1 MPATSCDGRV
11 RYRDLVALSRGHGA
25 EVGVGA
31 LLLLAGTGMG
41 IVQPMLTMRIV
52 DAVSGQR
59 GIAGLV
65 ALLVVVFL
73 AQGVFDTFGNFFVA
87 RTGERVVLD
96 LRARLV
102 HRLLRLRMP
111 VLDQMRVGDLTSR
124 LGADTAALREDAV
137 TSVVQFGISA
147 VSVVAAL
154 VVMVWLSPFMTVVA
168 LCTTVAGGLLVA
180 GALSGIRIASEG
192 VQAGVGALTAD
203 TERALGSL
211 RTVRASLAED
221 REAPRLIGH
230 ADKAFNSGVH
240 AARLESV
247 IRPATLAAANG
258 SFLALLLVGGI
269 RVAGGHMQIGE
280 LVAFLLYA
288 TLLATPV
295 AGSIA
300 LLGSIQRGMGAFQ
313 RVVEALSLD
322 IEGDGV
328 YRRSDCAGVSF
339 GGTEDRAASIEIR
352 NLTFSYEPSRRVVD
366 DVNFTVHAGN
376 QVALVGR
383 SGSGKSTLLALIER
397 FYEPDTG
404 SIVIDGTE
412 VAQLD
417 LSAYRRR
424 IAFVEQ
430 GAPIMHGTIRENLT
444 YAHPHATE
452 EQIAQ
457 AVELAGFTDVL
468 DRLDGGLQAPVGEH
482 GQSLSGGER
491 QRLAIARALLSEP
504 ELLLLDEPTSDLD
517 PVSEAAIAQTLRQL
531 RGRCTVIVAAH
542 RYSTIREVDKVV
554 VIGDGRV
561 EAVGTHAELTNSN
574 SYYRELA
581 RDTVTASARPD
592 L

>member
-1 MPATSCDGRV
+1 MPTTALDDRV
-11 RYRDLVALSRGHGA
+11 RYRDLIALLRGRRG
-25 EVGVGA
+25 EVGLGA

-41 IVQPMLTMRIV
+41 IAQPMLTMRII
-52 DAVSGQR
+52 DAVSGGR
-59 GIAGLV
+59 TTAGLV
-65 ALLVVVFL
+65 ALLVVVFM
-73 AQGVFDTFGNFFVA
+73 AQAVFDTFGNFLIA

-102 HRLLRLRMP
+102 HRLLRVRMP
-111 VLDQMRVGDLTSR
+111 VLDRMRVGDLTSR
-124 LGADTAALREDAV
+124 LGTDTAALREDAV
-137 TSVVQFGISA
+137 TSVIQFGISA

-154 VVMVWLSPFMTVVA
+154 AVMIWLSPFMTVVA
-168 LCTTVAGGLLVA
+168 LFTTVAAGLLVT
-180 GALSGIRIASEG
+180 GALSGIRTASES

-203 TERALGSL
+203 TERALSSL

-221 REAPRLIGH
+221 REATRLTTQ

-258 SFLALLLVGGI
+258 SFLALLLIGGI

-313 RVVEALSLD
+313 RVAEALRLEV
-322 IEGDGV
+322 EGDGLPPGH
-328 YRRSDCAGVSF
+328 SDRADTPEGSDR
-339 GGTEDRAASIEIR
+339 DRAATVEIR
-352 NLTFSYEPSRRVVD
+352 GVTFSYEPSRRVLD
-366 DVNFTVHAGN
+366 DVNFTVHSGN

-397 FYEPDTG
+397 FYEPDNG
-404 SIVIDGTE
+404 MIVIDGTE
-412 VAQLD
+412 ASRLH
-417 LSAYRRR
+417 LSAHRRR

-430 GAPIMHGTIRENLT
+430 GAPIMHGTVRENLT
-444 YAHPHATE
+444 YARPHATE
-452 EQIAQ
+452 EQIEH

-468 DRLDGGLQAPVGEH
+468 DRLDGGLEAQVGEH

-491 QRLAIARALLSEP
+491 QRLAIARALLTEP
-504 ELLLLDEPTSDLD
+504 ELLLLDEPTSNLD
-517 PVSEAAIAQTLRQL
+517 PLSEAAISQTLRKL

-542 RYSTIREVDKVV
+542 RYSTIRDVDKVV
-554 VIGDGRV
+554 VISDGRV
-561 EAVGTHAELTNSN
+561 EAMGTHAELTTSS

-581 RDTVTASARPD
+581 RDTVAASA
-592 L
+592 

>member
-1 MPATSCDGRV
+1 VKVPATPHNDRV
-11 RYRDLVALSRGHGA
+11 RYRDLVALLRGRRA
-25 EVGVGA
+25 EVSLGA

-52 DAVSGQR
+52 DAVSSQR
-59 GIAGLV
+59 AIAGLV
-65 ALLVVVFL
+65 ALLVVVFV
-73 AQGVFDTFGNFFVA
+73 AQGVFDTFGNFLVA

-102 HRLLRLRMP
+102 HRLLRVRMP
-111 VLDQMRVGDLTSR
+111 VLDRMRVGDLTSR
-124 LGADTAALREDAV
+124 LGTDTAALREDAV

-154 VVMVWLSPFMTVVA
+154 VIMIWLSPFMTVVA
-168 LCTTVAGGLLVA
+168 LFTTVAAGLLVT
-180 GALSGIRIASEG
+180 GALSGIRTASES

-203 TERALGSL
+203 TERALSSL

-221 REAPRLIGH
+221 REATRLTAQ

-240 AARLESV
+240 AARLESI

-258 SFLALLLVGGI
+258 SFLALLLIGGI

-313 RVVEALSLD
+313 RVAEALRLD
-322 IEGDGV
+322 IEGDGT
-328 YRRSDCAGVSF
+328 RPGHNDWASTPEDNNK
-339 GGTEDRAASIEIR
+339 DRAATVEIR
-352 NLTFSYEPSRRVVD
+352 DLTFSYEPSRRVLD
-366 DVNFTVHAGN
+366 DVNFTVHGGN

-397 FYEPDTG
+397 FYEPDNG

-412 VAQLD
+412 AAQLD
-417 LSAYRRR
+417 LSAHRRR

-430 GAPIMHGTIRENLT
+430 GAPIMHGTVRENLT

-452 EQIAQ
+452 EQI
-457 AVELAGFTDVL
+457 ELAGFTDVL
-468 DRLDGGLQAPVGEH
+468 DRLDGGLEAQVGEH

-491 QRLAIARALLSEP
+491 QRLAIARALLTEP
-504 ELLLLDEPTSDLD
+504 ELLLLDEPTSNLD
-517 PVSEAAIAQTLRQL
+517 PLSEAAISQTLRKL

-542 RYSTIREVDKVV
+542 RYSTIRDVDHVV
-554 VIGDGRV
+554 VISDGRV
-561 EAVGTHAELTNSN
+561 EAIGTHTELTTSS

-581 RDTVTASARPD
+581 KDTVAASA
-592 L
+592 